1 MTQDSR
7 VVPEPN
13 DPGAITV
20 NTGSSTVSIV
30 TSDLDSGIDFTQ
42 TPEQSPITYTVIV
55 FMVTEANTPKD
66 NGGQQM

>member
-1 MTQDSR
+1 M
-7 VVPEPN
+7 
-13 DPGAITV
+13 

-30 TSDLDSGIDFTQ
+30 TSDLDSGIDFTP

-66 NGGQQM
+66 NGGQ